1 MKYLNIHYA
10 LTSKGSKG
18 QKFPKGKKV
27 KGSKGQS
34 KGQLENKVSDKHT
47 SKQSDIVTS

>member
-27 KGSKGQS
+27 KGSKGQ
-34 KGQLENKVSDKHT
+34 LENKVSDKHT